1 MMRARH
7 RSVLGLLSAFTLAA
21 LTTPFVV
28 APAQAAVSASPVVE
42 NVANAEL
49 LPETEEGPPPGWS
62 WLGWDTAGGTGV
74 ARVEVDDSEP
84 VHHDGSL
91 HVATPTA
98 GDAVR
103 VRQVVPLNRTDGP
116 SLQGTTS
123 IGFDGRIVA
132 GPAPNLI
139 IKVDCNARASSSPEA
154 AFTLTYAGTVPAGGG
169 WQHVDAFD
177 SGAAL
182 WWSDATVNADG
193 TASDASQLPTAGGLK
208 GGPGSPHAISEYA
221 RVCANSLIRSYG
233 VRQAT
238 QGADGYVDNVRLGDR
253 STNFWVPVLTR
264 LAGENRRVTSC
275 EAARHQFT
283 NYLEYSQGNWW
294 NPAAVRDHPK
304 AVVVVNQN
312 SYADA
317 LAAGPLANAV
327 HGALLLNPGQGETDC
342 LSVPGIERVDTVYL
356 VGGTGV
362 LDATVE
368 EAFRQLGITTITRIG
383 GDDRYETAVKV
394 AQAIDVLRP
403 PGTPQQVF
411 LASGTDFPDALSA
424 GAPAGTAFGS
434 VLLTKGARAAPA
446 TSAYLAD
453 RPQATVFAIGGP
465 AAAAVTLPAGNELVG
480 PNRYETA
487 TMVADRFFPSPAS
500 SAFASGVGFADAL
513 AAAAYGGHL
522 GVPVILVGPDAV
534 PNAVFAYADRH
545 RGTLRG
551 SVLLGGTAAVNRLA
565 FDLLSTELT
574 PR

>member
-139 IKVDCNARASSSPEA
+139 IKVDCNARASSRPEA

-465 AAAAVTLPAGNELVG
+465 AAAAVTLPAGNELVA

-500 SAFASGVGFADAL
+500 AAFASGVGFADAL

>member
-1 MMRARH
+1 MRPRH
-7 RSVLGLLSAFTLAA
+7 RSVLSLVSVSALTA
-21 LTTPFVV
+21 LTTSLIATPG
-28 APAQAAVSASPVVE
+28 QAAASASPVVE
-42 NVANAEL
+42 NIVNAEL
-49 LPETEEGPPPGWS
+49 LPETEDGPPPGWS
-62 WLGWDTAGGTGV
+62 WLGWDTTGGTGV
-74 ARVEVDDSEP
+74 ARIQVDDSEP

-91 HVATPTA
+91 HVATPA
-98 GDAVR
+98 AEDSVQ

-123 IGFDGRIVA
+123 IGFDVRVVA
-132 GPAPNLI
+132 GPAPDLI
-139 IKVDCNARASSSPEA
+139 IKVDCSARASSSPEA
-154 AFTLTYAGTVPAGGG
+154 AFTLTYAGEIASDAG
-169 WQHVDAFD
+169 WHHVDAYD
-177 SGAAL
+177 SGAAM
-182 WWSDATVNADG
+182 WWSSATMNGDG

-208 GGPGSPHAISEYA
+208 GGAGSPHPISEWA
-221 RVCANSLIRSYG
+221 RVCTDSLIRSYG

-238 QGADGYVDNVRLGDR
+238 QGADGYIDNVRLGNR

-264 LAGENRRVTSC
+264 LAGENRRVTAC

-283 NYLEYSQGNWW
+283 NSLEYSQGDWW
-294 NPAAVRDHPK
+294 NPAALRDHPK

-327 HGALLLNPGQGETDC
+327 HGALLLNPGHGETGC

-368 EAFRQLGITTITRIG
+368 AAFRQLGITTITRIG
-383 GDDRYETAVKV
+383 GDDRYQTAVKV
-394 AQAIDVLRP
+394 AQAIDGLRP
-403 PGTPQQVF
+403 AATPQQVF

-424 GAPAGTAFGS
+424 GAPAGAAFGS
-434 VLLTKGARAAPA
+434 VLLTKGARPAPA
-446 TSAYLAD
+446 TSAYLAG

-465 AAAAVTLPAGNELVG
+465 AAAAVTLPASNELVG

-487 TMVADRFFPSPAS
+487 TIVADRFFPRPTSA
-500 SAFASGVGFADAL
+500 AFASGVGFPDAL

-551 SVLLGGTAAVNRLA
+551 SVLLGGTGAVNRLA